1 MASRIDAVESART
14 GESDEQDVWTWEGEF
29 GEGSRRRG
37 MREWGGAHR
46 WGWRDWGFMAL
57 NEREGR
63 VGRTEEVSWGADE
76 LRMIEHSLRAV
87 QFEGHILRGI
97 CTSALIAPRRR

>member
-37 MREWGGAHR
+37 MREWGELIVGDGEIGGLWH
-46 WGWRDWGFMAL
+46 WMNG
-57 NEREGR
+57 REESG
-63 VGRTEEVSWGADE
+63 G
-76 LRMIEHSLRAV
+76 
-87 QFEGHILRGI
+87 
-97 CTSALIAPRRR
+97 PRRFLGERMSRESD